1 MNNLNDT
8 LPGLMHRATENLEPA
23 STDLLERSVQ
33 QGLRLRRRRTTLL
46 TASGAGAVLATAGL
60 VIGTTQVLGRPSD
73 TAVAG
78 TTPTPSATPSATTK
92 PAAVTPKETLATLRS
107 LIQRPGLTLT
117 KPTTWGGGKEGFN
130 AVAYIV
136 NDGQG
141 ASRIEAIVEGNSQ
154 APSCN
159 EGGTGGSSCT
169 VRPDG
174 SVLFTVTESPEY
186 PPDRNVDGVV
196 SNHADLYYPDGR
208 HLGVTSYNAPAE
220 KGSPHTRAKPL
231 FTPKQLITI
240 VESKT
245 WKYPAGGAVKPTKSP
260 DTKMRTPR

>member
-8 LPGLMHRATENLEPA
+8 LPGLMHRATENLEPV

-60 VIGTTQVLGRPSD
+60 VVGATQVLGRPSD

-78 TTPTPSATPSATTK
+78 TSTPSATPSAVTK
-92 PAAVTPKETLATLRS
+92 PAAVTPQETLATLRS
-107 LIQRPGLTLT
+107 LIQRAGLTLT
-117 KPTTWGGGKEGFN
+117 KPETRGGGTEGFN
-130 AVAYIV
+130 AVAYIA

-141 ASRIEAIVEGNSQ
+141 ASRIEAIVEGSAQ
-154 APSCN
+154 APSCDAYAVPD
-159 EGGTGGSSCT
+159 SCT

-174 SVLFTVTESPEY
+174 SVLVTLTESPEY
-186 PPDRNVDGVV
+186 PAGRNVDGVV

-208 HLGVTSYNAPAE
+208 HLGVTSYNALAD
-220 KGSPHTRAKPL
+220 KGSPHSRAKPL
-231 FTPKQLITI
+231 FTTKQLTTI
-240 VESKT
+240 VESKN
-245 WKYPAGGAVKPTKSP
+245 WKYPAPSAVKPSKGTTDPKK
-260 DTKMRTPR
+260 TGK